1 MVLKKKVPV
10 AKQDLRPTVSSK
22 PSDPGQLRSDVRE
35 LGVGRRSLRDA
46 VLLLAKKMEEELGV
60 DVSEV
65 TEMLGVSNDTDSP
78 KAQTFDPDIF
88 ERDTVDMARPVAKAG
103 GKKSDR

>member
-1 MVLKKKVPV
+1 MALKKKVPI
-10 AKQDLRPTVSSK
+10 AKGSLRPTVSSK

-46 VLLLAKKMEEELGV
+46 VLLLARKMEEELGV

-65 TEMLGVSNDTDSP
+65 TEMLGVSDDSDSRKTQP
-78 KAQTFDPDIF
+78 ADPDIF